1 MKDVADPEDNDKNEN
16 VILQDEDL
24 VSVGKN
30 KENVLKARKVPIVSF
45 KTLTED
51 EQETHI
57 NDVNSLKGT
66 KIAPKEMQDLK
77 QNISSQDII
86 SSRGKFMRD
95 TLLEFWE
102 A

>member
-16 VILQDEDL
+16 IILQDDDL

-45 KTLTED
+45 KTPTED
-51 EQETHI
+51 DQETHI
-57 NDVNSLKGT
+57 NYVNSLKGT
-66 KIAPKEMQDLK
+66 KEMQDLK

-86 SSRGKFMRD
+86 SSRGKFKRD